1 MNSSVFV
8 DAFHKTLWR
17 IRHPLRTHRFM
28 LLAKSS
34 ATYCAAA
41 KRQRQLCL
49 CSECVEVWVVMQIA
63 NCAGHRGKSE
73 GNGSLPARHAE
84 GGTNWCEP
92 PSFLSLSLLLS
103 PFHSLYPKLA
113 AGRQMNAVWSEPTEV
128 LGPAVQ
134 ATKELHA
141 RHLLFSYQNTF
152 SHVPAFPSLSPH
164 SSSTTATQHPFRQ
177 LRASLF
183 LPPTSPQW
191 HSSPECCWSVCPP
204 LTTTTT
210 TIPMNIHSFAT
221 IILLPTSSLAC
232 CLYLNSVGLAD
243 NPTLLPICSEMHWP
257 YVNDHNEAW
266 GNSRLNLNEPR
277 SHRQK

>member
-8 DAFHKTLWR
+8 AAFHKTLGR
-17 IRHPLRTHRFM
+17 IRHPLRTHSFV
-28 LLAKSS
+28 LLAKSA

-41 KRQRQLCL
+41 KRQRRLCL

-73 GNGSLPARHAE
+73 GNGSLPARRAE

-92 PSFLSLSLLLS
+92 LPPFFLSLSLLLS

-128 LGPAVQ
+128 QGPAVQ

-164 SSSTTATQHPFRQ
+164 SSSTTAPQHPFHQ
-177 LRASLF
+177 LRPSLF
-183 LPPTSPQW
+183 LSPHFSSTTFFSRMLLKCLLCWHPP
-191 HSSPECCWSVCPP
+191 
-204 LTTTTT
+204 

-221 IILLPTSSLAC
+221 IILLPTSSLARC
-232 CLYLNSVGLAD
+232 PYLNSVGLAD
-243 NPTLLPICSEMHWP
+243 NPTVLPSCSKMH
-257 YVNDHNEAW
+257 
-266 GNSRLNLNEPR
+266 
-277 SHRQK
+277 